1 MSLTLAA
8 RVTRTHV
15 EGGNAVLLDRGNG
28 RYFQLN
34 PTGATLLTLLLEH
47 DRATAVDLLTRRHPR
62 AAARI
67 ADDVDA
73 FVALLVARRLVTA

>member
-1 MSLTLAA
+1 MSLTLAP

-15 EGGNAVLLDRGNG
+15 EGGHAVLLDRGNG

-34 PTGATLLTLLLEH
+34 PTGAALLALLLEH
-47 DRATAVDLLTRRHPR
+47 DRATAVDLLARRHPQ

-67 ADDVDA
+67 ADDVA
-73 FVALLVARRLVTA
+73 GFVALLAAHRLVTA